1 MISNLV
7 LGTRIWNTQYR
18 MPKCRVSLFLISDI
32 PPNPKSQIPNPE
44 NPSPIPIHFHLTPGG
59 SSPYSKNMDTESQ
72 LTGTF
77 PKLRGFTL
85 IELLVVIGIISLLA
99 AILIPTIHSS
109 MRRGKRAACMS
120 NLHQIAVAGSMM
132 LEELE
137 DRLPPRDDDCSSY
150 NNFADAAIEHIP
162 FLKCSIAV
170 FNCPDNKGIGNNN
183 SDTEILP
190 ADLPQECS
198 TLSGPVN
205 TEYEFSQYVNRC
217 DPGGGGGRR
226 QNGIEDPNRVAY
238 VWDYPWSPGGPRAH
252 EGGINCGFL
261 DGHAESL
268 FDGDV
273 WSDEGGTE
281 YKMLVGDE
289 WWQERGHIW
298 GRF

>member
-1 MISNLV
+1 VQSIF
-7 LGTRIWNTQYR
+7 I
-18 MPKCRVSLFLISDI
+18 FDI
-32 PPNPKSQIPNPE
+32 GYSASFRIPNPE

-72 LTGTF
+72 LTGAF

-99 AILIPTIHSS
+99 ATLIPTIHSS
-109 MRRGKRAACMS
+109 MRKGKRAACMS

-137 DRLPPRDDDCSSY
+137 ERLPPRDGDCSSY
-150 NNFADAAIEHIP
+150 NNFAAAAIEHIP
-162 FLKCSIAV
+162 FLKCSIEV
-170 FNCPDNKGIGNNN
+170 FNCPDNKGIGNN

-198 TLSGPVN
+198 TLSDPVN

-217 DPGGGGGRR
+217 DTNGGR

-252 EGGINCGFL
+252 ERGINCGFL

-273 WSDEGGTE
+273 WEFVDRTDPANPVVIA
-281 YKMLVGDE
+281 YKWLISDE